1 VRFELPA
8 NCFGRKQKPVAA
20 RASARL
26 TSRRLKLS
34 VKSDYATR
42 AVLSLARHHSHGG
55 VVRVELLAREH
66 GIPPAYLVQILILLK
81 AKGLV
86 RSQRGKVGGYSL
98 ALTPD
103 KITFGDV
110 VRAVE
115 GAILE
120 GPALDGG
127 NCPPEIRAAWTRLQ
141 SAADSAADSMTFQ
154 QLMDQSP
161 DKEKMY
167 YI

>member
-1 VRFELPA
+1 
-8 NCFGRKQKPVAA
+8 
-20 RASARL
+20 
-26 TSRRLKLS
+26 LKLS
-34 VKSDYATR
+34 VKCDYATR
-42 AVLSLARHHSHGG
+42 AVLSLSRHFSHGG
-55 VVRVELLAREH
+55 VVRVEFLAKEH

-81 AKGLV
+81 AKGIV

-98 ALTPD
+98 ALPPD
-103 KITFGDV
+103 KITFGAV

-120 GPALDGG
+120 APALDGG
-127 NCPPEIRAAWTRLQ
+127 SHPPELRAAWMRLQ
-141 SAADSAADSMTFQ
+141 AAADTAADSITFQ

>member
-1 VRFELPA
+1 MA
-8 NCFGRKQKPVAA
+8 QCRKQKPVAA
-20 RASARL
+20 CAPRRL
-26 TSRRLKLS
+26 SSRHLKLS

-42 AVLSLARHHSHGG
+42 AVLSLSRHYSHGG

-66 GIPPAYLVQILILLK
+66 SIPPAYLVQVLILLK
-81 AKGLV
+81 AQGIV

-98 ALTPD
+98 AMAPD

-115 GAILE
+115 GAIVE
-120 GPALDGG
+120 GPSADTG
-127 NCPPEIRAAWTRLQ
+127 NHPPELRAAWTRLREAVDA
-141 SAADSAADSMTFQ
+141 AADSLTFQ
-154 QLMDQSP
+154 QLIDQGP

>member
-1 VRFELPA
+1 M
-8 NCFGRKQKPVAA
+8 
-20 RASARL
+20 
-26 TSRRLKLS
+26 KLS

-42 AVLSLARHHSHGG
+42 AVLSLARHHAHGG
-55 VVRVELLAREH
+55 VVRVELLAKEH

-81 AKGLV
+81 AKGIV
-86 RSQRGKVGGYSL
+86 RSQRGKEGGYSL
-98 ALTPD
+98 ALPPD
-103 KITFGDV
+103 KVTFGDV

-120 GPALDGG
+120 GPSLDGG
-127 NCPPEIRAAWTRLQ
+127 HCPPEIRAAWQRLQ
-141 SAADSAADSMTFQ
+141 EATDNAADSLTFQ